1 MPTSPNA
8 FDRILS
14 RLSEADPITEKTAA
28 AANPPQVT
36 SEEAMLATVRKV
48 AAATKTAAAAPA
60 SDTDPVTSL
69 ETMAKT
75 AAAREEERLMK
86 TAENM
91 GAVICD
97 GFFARM
103 AQYDS
108 ALSHYGV
115 KTASPASDIVKQAA
129 EQAYAQGQADMEKEA
144 EDAFEAGY
152 NDTIQHIYKTAAEIH
167 YAGQTVA
174 NHLLQESNK

>member
-1 MPTSPNA
+1 MSQNA
-8 FDRILS
+8 FERILS
-14 RLSEADPITEKTAA
+14 RLEDADPVTEKTAA
-28 AANPPQVT
+28 VNAPTQLT

-48 AAATKTAAAAPA
+48 AEATKTAAVTTPGGP
-60 SDTDPVTSL
+60 TDPVTSL

-75 AAAREEERLMK
+75 AADRENELLMK

-97 GFFARM
+97 SFFARM

-108 ALSHYGV
+108 ALNQFGV
-115 KTASPASDIVKQAA
+115 KTASASPDAVKQAA
-129 EQAYAQGQADMEKEA
+129 DAAYKQAQADMEKSAEEA
-144 EDAFEAGY
+144 FKAGY
-152 NDTIQHIYKTAAEIH
+152 DDTIQHIYKTAAEIH

-174 NHLLQESNK
+174 NQLLQESAK